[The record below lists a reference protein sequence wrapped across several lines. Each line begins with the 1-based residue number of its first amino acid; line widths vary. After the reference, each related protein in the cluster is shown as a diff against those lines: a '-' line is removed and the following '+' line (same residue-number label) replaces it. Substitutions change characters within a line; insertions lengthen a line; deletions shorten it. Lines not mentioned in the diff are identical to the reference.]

1 MARLESIAKG
11 GYYPIPPHVTE
22 LALRHL
28 TAPFGGRVLDP
39 CAGKGQALFDISVSL
54 GLEPYGAELNRDRGR
69 EAHELIDSLVRP
81 ESSYRNGLRH
91 LDKGMTR
98 FITEDFQNIQTP
110 KGSMQLLYLNPPYDW
125 DQKDGRIE
133 YTFLKRATFW
143 LQPGAVLA
151 FVIPQHVIGH
161 INILDYLASWYD
173 DIHVHRF
180 PDPDYDVFKQII
192 LFGVKKSK
200 QTSVDREVKERLHKI
215 SIADPRQLTALGTD
229 RATELT
235 KYELPRPKKQQIKF
249 AGLYINPKEA
259 SLELD
264 LYGNHNSQ
272 EYLELFDPK
281 TLVNKR
287 PLMPFKIGHLG
298 ALVSAG
304 GLNNAKLDNGDEC
317 ILISGRVRKELT
329 ETSRKEE
336 PETGITR
343 IIDVQ
348 REQPKM
354 ELTTL
359 DRYGDIVEIAIEDQ
373 PDFLFKWLEQ
383 LTKAVH
389 NTYEPVYKFKLGKY
403 APLIGNRATLLSAQK
418 HVVAAVATRLE
429 TANNAFI
436 VGEMGTGKTRM
447 GAVLIAATKHRRA
460 LIMVPSHL
468 VPKWIRETELSMP
481 EANVIPI
488 DTIKDVDRWMELDEK
503 KQIQIGVIKFT
514 SARAA
519 SGWRPAFNFFDYFTD
534 EEVKAIYD
542 NRNQLH
548 KNGYAD
554 PLPDTILKKK
564 RLFPKWENRYKLRGL
579 RDSHMGQPIKNNKG
593 IMIGA
598 DEISKGS
605 KQYHHVV
612 PSVKHELSKQR
623 ERYVTFFNYIRYT
636 DTNHTYADFYKRSET
651 IKECFNNGR
660 EIWGKTPKLGK
671 ARWRIADYIKKQ
683 YKNRIGLLIVDEAH
697 MLKGEYTDQGY
708 ALARLSTASKQTVL
722 MTGTIYGG
730 KASTIFQLLYRTSKE
745 VRDVYTDTNS
755 DGRKRIMSNKWIA
768 DYGMLEYTQT
778 TTEKSGIQSGNKQ
791 KTEHVKEAP
800 GASPAMLPWLLER
813 TAFVGLQDMGLQ
825 LPDYEE
831 IPMPVKPTDEQA
843 ASLKYLESVLGQEMR
858 QRLARGDKSLLGIYL
873 QSNLCWPD
881 SPWRDEVII
890 DPKTKDDD
898 IPRVICTIPALPEM
912 LYPKEEEIIELIKEN
927 VFLEGRR
934 VLLLT
939 QQTRIRDIT
948 KQWEKKLRYAGL
960 KPITM
965 RAAASTREAWINK
978 QVENGYNVLLT
989 HPKAVEVG
997 LDLLDFPTV
1006 IWMGTEYS
1014 VYTILQASRRPYRIG
1029 QDQPVRV
1036 YFYYY
1041 QGTLQEKAIDLIA
1054 RKCASSI
1061 RVNGDVI
1068 SDSDLAAS
1076 EANTIEDALGRMI
1089 LENEDSQTVLVHEMF
1104 KEAKATMQETSSYI
1118 GGYEIQTPDDDPDNI
1133 VVVHQLPK
1141 NRPTSIVTASTG
1153 QYEDKSGIT
1162 ATVEQKQEQVIAISI
1177 DEPTATALGTPQMRL
1192 VFGMSLTPT
1201 KSKKR
1206 RNANKQPQKAIQISL
1221 FQNIKEKT

>member
-11 GYYPIPPHVTE
+11 GYYPIPPEVTD
-22 LALRHL
+22 LALHHL

-39 CAGKGQALFDISVSL
+39 CAGKGKALQDISLSL
-54 GLEPYGAELNRDRGR
+54 GLEPYGAELNLDRGR
-69 EAHELIDSLVRP
+69 EAHKLINEMISPDSAWR
-81 ESSYRNGLRH
+81 ETLRH
-91 LDKGMTR
+91 QDKGMTR

-110 KGSMQLLYLNPPYDW
+110 KASMQLLYLNPPYDW

-133 YTFLKRATFW
+133 YTFLKKATYW
-143 LQPGAVLA
+143 LQPGGVLA

-161 INILDYLASWYD
+161 RNILDYLASWYD
-173 DIHVHRF
+173 EVHVHRF
-180 PDPDYDVFKQII
+180 PDPHYDVFKQVI
-192 LFGVKKSK
+192 LFGVKKNK
-200 QTSVDREVKERLHKI
+200 QTSVVQNIKDRLHKI
-215 SIADPRQLTALGTD
+215 STADPKNLTILGGS
-229 RATELT
+229 RAKNFTQ
-235 KYELPRPKKQQIKF
+235 YNLPRPKKQQIKF
-249 AGLYINPKEA
+249 VGLYINPKEA
-259 SLELD
+259 ALELD

-272 EYLELFDPK
+272 EYQELFDPK

-304 GLNNAKLDNGDEC
+304 GLNNAKLENDNEC
-317 ILISGRVRKELT
+317 ILISGRVRKELE
-329 ETSRKEE
+329 ETTREEE
-336 PETGITR
+336 PEAGTKRTKT
-343 IIDVQ
+343 VQ
-348 REQPKM
+348 RESPKM

-359 DRYGDIVEIAIEDQ
+359 SLYGDIESVAIEDQ
-373 PDFLFKWLEQ
+373 PDFLFKWLPQ
-383 LTKAVH
+383 LTEAVH
-389 NTYEPVYKFKLGKY
+389 NTYEPVYKFELGKY

-418 HVVAAVATRLE
+418 HIVAAIATRLE

-447 GAVLIAATKHRRA
+447 GAVLVAATKHRRA

-488 DTIKDVDRWMELDEK
+488 DTIKDVDQWMELDEK
-503 KQIQIGVIKFT
+503 KQIQIGIIKFT

-519 SGWRPAFNFFDYFTD
+519 SGWKPAFNFFDYFT
-534 EEVKAIYD
+534 ESECKLIYD
-542 NRNQLH
+542 QQEQLRET
-548 KNGYAD
+548 GYAD
-554 PLPDTILKKK
+554 PLPDSILQKK
-564 RLFPKWENRYKLRGL
+564 RLFPKWERRYKQRGL
-579 RDSHMGQPIKNNKG
+579 RDSHMGQPIRNKKG

-598 DEISKGS
+598 DEIGRGS
-605 KQYHHVV
+605 KQYHHIV
-612 PSVKHELSKQR
+612 PSIKYELSKQR
-623 ERYVTFFNYIRYT
+623 ERYVTFFNFTRYKSPG
-636 DTNHTYADFYKRSET
+636 HTYSDFYKRTET
-651 IKECFNNGR
+651 VKECYENGR
-660 EIWGKTPKLGK
+660 ELWGKTPKLSKG
-671 ARWRIADYIKKQ
+671 RWRIADYIKKQ

-697 MLKGEYTDQGY
+697 MLKGQFTDQGY

-730 KASTIFQLLYRTSKE
+730 KASTVFQLLYRTSKE
-745 VRDVYTDTNS
+745 VRDVYTDTS
-755 DGRKRIMSNKWIA
+755 ATGRRRVMSKKWIS

-778 TTEKSGIQSGNKQ
+778 ITEKSGVQSGNKQ

-831 IPMPVKPTDEQA
+831 FPMPVKPTDEQA
-843 ASLKYLESVLGQEMR
+843 KSLKYLESVLGSEMR

-873 QSNLCWPD
+873 QANLCWPD

-890 DPKTKDDD
+890 DPKTKGDD
-898 IPRVICTIPALPEM
+898 IPRVICTIPALPDM
-912 LYPKEEEIIELIKEN
+912 LYPKEDEIIELIKDN
-927 VFLEGRR
+927 VFLEGRK

-948 KQWEKKLRYAGL
+948 QQWEKKLRHAGL
-960 KPITM
+960 KPVTM
-965 RAAASTREAWINK
+965 RASAATREAWINR
-978 QVENGYNVLLT
+978 QVKNGCNVLLT

-1029 QDQPVRV
+1029 QDRPVRV

-1041 QGTLQEKAIDLIA
+1041 EGTLQEKAIDLIA

-1068 SDSDLAAS
+1068 SDSDLAVS

-1089 LENEDSQTVLVHEMF
+1089 LDNEESQTTLVHEMF
-1104 KEAKATMQETSSYI
+1104 KEAKLSMQETSSYI
-1118 GGYEIQTPDDDPDNI
+1118 GDYEIQTPEDEPENI
-1133 VVVHQLPK
+1133 VMVHALPPD
-1141 NRPTSIVTASTG
+1141 RPTSI
-1153 QYEDKSGIT
+1153 IT
-1162 ATVEQKQEQVIAISI
+1162 AVAGEMPPDESGTTVIIEQKEEQVIAISI
-1177 DEPTATALGTPQMRL
+1177 DEPASAVTASPQMRL
-1192 VFGMSLTPT
+1192 VFGMSLALSKT
-1201 KSKKR
+1201 KKR
-1206 RNANKQPQKAIQISL
+1206 KKANKKPQKATQISL
-1221 FQNIKEKT
+1221 FQNM

>member
-1 MARLESIAKG
+1 MARLNSIAKG
-11 GYYPIPPHVTE
+11 GYYPIPPHVTN
-22 LALRHL
+22 LALCHL

-39 CAGKGQALFDISVSL
+39 CAGKGKALYDLSVGL
-54 GLEPYGAELNRDRGR
+54 GLEPYGAELNLDRGR
-69 EAHELIDSLVRP
+69 EAHTLINDMINPDSAWRKT
-81 ESSYRNGLRH
+81 LRH
-91 LDKGMTR
+91 QDRGMSR
-98 FITEDFQNIQTP
+98 FVKEDFQNIQTP
-110 KGSMQLLYLNPPYDW
+110 KASMQLLYLNPPYDW
-125 DQKDGRIE
+125 DQKDGRLE
-133 YTFLKRATFW
+133 YTFLKRATYW
-143 LQPGAVLA
+143 LQPGALLV

-161 INILDYLASWYD
+161 HNILDYLASWYD
-173 DIHVHRF
+173 DVHVHKF
-180 PDPDYDVFKQII
+180 PDPDYDTFKQVI
-192 LFGVKKSK
+192 LFGVKKNK
-200 QTSVDREVKERLHKI
+200 QTAVNREIKDRLNKI
-215 SIADPRQLTALGTD
+215 AAADPKQLTTLGTE
-229 RATELT
+229 RAKAVTQY
-235 KYELPRPKKQQIKF
+235 KLPRPKIQQIKF
-249 AGLYINPKEA
+249 SGLYINPQEA
-259 SLELD
+259 ALELD

-272 EYLELFDPK
+272 EYLGLFDPK

-304 GLNNAKLDNGDEC
+304 GLNNAKLDNGNEC

-329 ETSRKEE
+329 QATRKEE
-336 PETGITR
+336 PETGVTR
-343 IIDVQ
+343 TVDVQ

-359 DRYGDIVEIAIEDQ
+359 NRYGDTKEVAIEDQ
-373 PDFLFKWLEQ
+373 PTFLFKWLEE
-383 LTKAVH
+383 LTEAVH

-403 APLIGNRATLLSAQK
+403 ASLIGNRATLLSAQK
-418 HVVAAVATRLE
+418 HVVAAIATRLE
-429 TANNAFI
+429 TSNNAFI

-488 DTIKDVDRWMELDEK
+488 DTIKDVDQWMELDEK
-503 KQIQIGVIKFT
+503 KQIQIGIIKFT

-519 SGWRPAFNFFDYFTD
+519 SGWKPAFNFFDYFT
-534 EEVKAIYD
+534 EAEVKIIYD
-542 NRNQLH
+542 RRDQLRET
-548 KNGYAD
+548 GSAD
-554 PLPDTILKKK
+554 PLPDHILQKK
-564 RLFPKWENRYKLRGL
+564 RLLPKWENRYKLRGIQ
-579 RDSHMGQPIKNNKG
+579 DSHMGQPIRNKKG

-598 DEISKGS
+598 DEISKGR

-612 PSVKHELSKQR
+612 PSIKYDLSKQR
-623 ERYVTFFNYIRYT
+623 ERYVTFFNFIRYKNT
-636 DTNHTYADFYKRSET
+636 GHTYADFNARCET
-651 IKECFNNGR
+651 VKECFDNGR
-660 EIWGKTPKLGK
+660 ELWGKTPKLGK
-671 ARWRIADYIKKQ
+671 GRWRIADYIKKQ
-683 YKNRIGLLIVDEAH
+683 YKNRIDLLIVDEAH

-730 KASTIFQLLYRTSKE
+730 KASTVFQLLYRTSKE
-745 VRDVYTDTNS
+745 VRDVYTDTNAA
-755 DGRKRIMSNKWIA
+755 GRKRIMSKKWIA

-778 TTEKSGIQSGNKQ
+778 TTERSGLNSGNKQ

-825 LPDYEE
+825 LPNYEE
-831 IPMPVKPTDEQA
+831 IPIPIKATDEQL
-843 ASLKYLESVLGQEMR
+843 ASLKYLESVLGSEMR
-858 QRLARGDKSLLGIYL
+858 QRLAKGDKSLLGIYL
-873 QSNLCWPD
+873 QANLCWPD

-890 DPKTKDDD
+890 DPKTKGDDK
-898 IPRVICTIPALPEM
+898 PRVICTIPALPDM
-912 LYPKEEEIIELIKEN
+912 LYPKEDEIIERIKDN

-948 KQWEKKLRYAGL
+948 KQWEKKLRDAGL

-965 RAAASTREAWINK
+965 RASASTREAWINR
-978 QVENGYNVLLT
+978 QVKNGHNVLIT

-1041 QGTLQEKAIDLIA
+1041 KGTLQEKAIDLIA

-1068 SDSDLAAS
+1068 SDSDLAVS

-1089 LENEDSQTVLVHEMF
+1089 LNNEESQTKNVHAMF
-1104 KEAKATMQETSSYI
+1104 KEAKASMQETSSYI
-1118 GGYEIQTPDDDPDNI
+1118 GDYEIQTPEDDPEDI
-1133 VVVHQLPK
+1133 VVVHALPPD
-1141 NRPTSIVTASTG
+1141 RPTSVITATSIENKPDT
-1153 QYEDKSGIT
+1153 SGIT
-1162 ATVEQKQEQVIAISI
+1162 VTIKQKEEQVIAVSI
-1177 DEPTATALGTPQMRL
+1177 DEPTSSAIKSPQMRL
-1192 VFGMSLTPT
+1192 VFGMSLAPT
-1201 KSKKR
+1201 KTKKR
-1206 RNANKQPQKAIQISL
+1206 KKANKKPQKATQISL
-1221 FQNIKEKT
+1221 FQNM